1 MKRLL
6 NVSIGY
12 HTPHVINSVVEI
24 PKGSRRKYRYNSR
37 RKRYR
42 VDYKFSVPAPIEQG
56 WIPET
61 IGENGSNLEA
71 IIISRNATRPGY
83 VSQIRPI
90 GTLKFKN
97 RSHRIIGIL
106 LSEDSYVNIQSIY
119 DMDTNL
125 IKKIITFYEPYFELE
140 GWLDKK
146 DTLELI
152 ERSHQRYLKK
162 EKRPRKRL
170 DEEDE

>member
-6 NVSIGY
+6 NVYLGHHAPY
-12 HTPHVINSVVEI
+12 VINAVVEI
-24 PKGSRRKYRYNSR
+24 PKGSKRKYRYNSR

-42 VDYKFSVPAPIEQG
+42 VDYKFSVPAPVEQA

-83 VSQIRPI
+83 VCQIRPI

-97 RSHRIIGIL
+97 KSNRVIGIL
-106 LSEDSYVNIQSIY
+106 LSEDRYVNIQSIY
-119 DMDTNL
+119 DMDANL
-125 IKKIITFYEPYFELE
+125 IK
-140 GWLDKK
+140 
-146 DTLELI
+146 
-152 ERSHQRYLKK
+152 
-162 EKRPRKRL
+162 
-170 DEEDE
+170 